1 MIVNKKLIFEV
12 IDAAA
17 AAKTKKEKVKI
28 LQENDTWALKDVL
41 RATYDDGIQ
50 FTLPPGSPPYEENE
64 ISSIPSNLLKQHK
77 KFTYI
82 VKGGKGDQIQSFKR
96 EKMFI
101 DMLEAVHPEDAKL
114 LIKMKD
120 KQSLGKGITKK
131 LVQEAYPG
139 LIIK

>member
-1 MIVNKKLIFEV
+1 MRLAPFI
-12 IDAAA
+12 
-17 AAKTKKEKVKI
+17 
-28 LQENDTWALKDVL
+28 
-41 RATYDDGIQ
+41 
-50 FTLPPGSPPYEENE
+50 
-64 ISSIPSNLLKQHK
+64 
-77 KFTYI
+77 
-82 VKGGKGDQIQSFKR
+82 KGGKGDQIQGFKR

-120 KQSLGKGITKK
+120 KQNLGKGITKK